1 MLNSIPRAKSG
12 CVARKSQSGRHIALS
27 VRYEQLFSYG
37 PVQNHLI
44 RWFGTTVL
52 AVISCTIKL
61 LTLDFFSLRAKF
73 FAVLRIAARCSNM
86 SMCAAI

>member
-1 MLNSIPRAKSG
+1 MPVSLNQAGTLLYQFDMSS
-12 CVARKSQSGRHIALS
+12 
-27 VRYEQLFSYG
+27 LFSYG

-61 LTLDFFSLRAKF
+61 LTLDLFSLRAKF

>member
-1 MLNSIPRAKSG
+1 MLNSIPRAKSSY
-12 CVARKSQSGRHIALS
+12 VARKSQSSRHVALS
-27 VRYEQLFSYG
+27 VRYGQLFSYG

-61 LTLDFFSLRAKF
+61 LTLTFHFVLS
-73 FAVLRIAARCSNM
+73 FAVLRIAARCSNR